1 MVAYLIVETRDS
13 LLMSK
18 FARLI
23 EFKSAQFPR
32 TALDDELINH
42 EHMYGY
48 ALSAFIGDELGKRG
62 HEVDYL
68 VEDWGWFCFLV
79 SSDPTLAYGVS
90 AENGNDE
97 FLIQFIPD
105 KPYVRKMVF
114 KKIDVSE
121 PLLALQ
127 ESVFDILSKAPNSQ
141 PPRWI
146 ER

>member
-1 MVAYLIVETRDS
+1 
-13 LLMSK
+13 MSK
-18 FARLI
+18 FARMI
-23 EFKSAQFPR
+23 EFKSTQFPR

-42 EHMYGY
+42 EHMYGH
-48 ALSAFIGDELGKRG
+48 ALSEFIGAELEKRG

-68 VEDWGWFCFLV
+68 VEDWGWFCIIL

-90 AENGNDE
+90 AENDSDE